1 VSAPHSAEAEQAL
14 IARLILEPEQ
24 VALIS
29 GSLSPDDLYVQAYR
43 DLYRTMIRL
52 AGEGRPIDVVTLQ
65 DAGNEV
71 DVLDLTAGHH
81 APLTQYVEII
91 QRKAL
96 DREVLT
102 AVEKVQD
109 AVAQGDPNIVVT
121 LQRALSDV
129 LHRTKGGVQVPVF
142 RAIEEYMAKLA
153 GRQAGEEPGLEWG
166 VPGMDK
172 LVNPATAGKFI
183 IIAARPSVGKTA
195 MAETIAENWAQQ
207 GRGVVL
213 FCSLEMGIE
222 ELLDRAMA
230 RRSGVPARKIIRGK
244 MNEEEMGKVEE
255 AATWCK
261 GLSLEY
267 LDDPRTTVAGLQS
280 AAARTKLSNDGAL
293 AAIIVDYIQL
303 FSDEDR
309 GDNPVWRMTKIS
321 RGLKALAREYRV
333 PVLALSQFNRELD
346 KRGGDP
352 ILSDLRESGALEQDA
367 DVVIALTGKPGSGM
381 RHAHVLKQRQGES
394 GMFMVRLDG
403 STMTWH
409 APGPWKQIY
418 EDEPT
423 YPVNEGLGADLEW

>member
-1 VSAPHSAEAEQAL
+1 
-14 IARLILEPEQ
+14 LILEPGQ
-24 VALIS
+24 IALIS

-43 DLYRTMIRL
+43 DLYRSMIRL

-65 DAGNEV
+65 DEGNEV

-81 APLTQYVEII
+81 APLSQYVEII

-96 DREVLT
+96 DREVLA

-109 AVAQGDPNIVVT
+109 SVSQGDPNIIVT
-121 LQRALSDV
+121 LQRAMSDV
-129 LHRTKGGVQVPVF
+129 LHRTKEGIQVPVF
-142 RAIEEYMAKLA
+142 RAVEEYLVKLTA
-153 GRQAGEEPGLEWG
+153 RQAGEEPGLEWG
-166 VPGMDK
+166 IPGMDK
-172 LVNPATAGKFI
+172 IVHPAAAGKFI
-183 IIAARPSVGKTA
+183 IVAARPSVGKTA
-195 MAETIAENWAQQ
+195 LAETIAETWAQQ

-213 FCSLEMGIE
+213 FCSLEMGVE

-230 RRSGVPARKIIRGK
+230 RRSGVQAKKIIRGK
-244 MNEEEMGKVEE
+244 MSDEELGRVQE

-267 LDDPRTTVAGLQS
+267 LDDPRTTTAGLQS
-280 AAARTKLSNDGAL
+280 AAARTKLRNEGAL
-293 AAIIVDYIQL
+293 AAIVVDYIQL
-303 FSDEDR
+303 LSDEDR

-367 DVVIALTGKPGSGM
+367 DVVIALTGHRGSGM
-381 RHAHVLKQRQGES
+381 RHAHVLKQRQGET
-394 GMFMVRLDG
+394 GVFDIRLDG
-403 STMTWH
+403 DTMTWH
-409 APGPWKQIY
+409 APGPWSRIY
-418 EDEPT
+418 EDEPS
-423 YPVNEGLGADLEW
+423 YPVNQGLGTDLEW